1 MDDLSST
8 QGIVALV
15 AAGIAAV
22 ALLWVIVLAVKLRRV
37 RAAQRTILGDAET
50 DLAAHAA
57 SLQEAFVQLRD
68 WVEEVAR
75 GLEGRV
81 SGAEQRMD
89 GCIAH
94 TSVVRYD
101 AMNELSGQQSSTVA
115 LLDERRTGVVISSIL
130 HRDQARLYVKQVREG
145 NPEYEL
151 SPEEQ
156 QAVEEAMVG
165 TPAGACMRV
174 ALPGSHRNAQRR
186 GAPGLGAR
194 TAPRRFRTRRSTT
207 P

>member
-1 MDDLSST
+1 VDDLNTT
-8 QGIVALV
+8 QGIVALA
-15 AAGIAAV
+15 AAGV
-22 ALLWVIVLAVKLRRV
+22 GTLALLWVVVLAVKLRRV
-37 RAAQRTILGDAET
+37 RSAQRTILGGEET

-68 WVEEVAR
+68 WVEEVAA

-81 SGAEQRMD
+81 AATERRVD
-89 GCIAH
+89 GSITH

-156 QAVEEAMVG
+156 QAVDEAMAG
-165 TPAGACMRV
+165 TPAGA
-174 ALPGSHRNAQRR
+174 
-186 GAPGLGAR
+186 
-194 TAPRRFRTRRSTT
+194 
-207 P
+207 

>member
-1 MDDLSST
+1 VGDLNST
-8 QGIVALV
+8 EGIVAL
-15 AAGIAAV
+15 AAAAV
-22 ALLWVIVLAVKLRRV
+22 ALIAFIWVVVLSLKLRRV
-37 RAAQRTILGDAET
+37 RSAQRTILGDADS
-50 DLAAHAA
+50 DLVAHAA

-68 WVEEVAR
+68 WVEEVAS

-81 SGAEQRMD
+81 SGAERRMD

-94 TSVVRYD
+94 SSVIRYD

-156 QAVEEAMVG
+156 QAVEAAMAKSPV
-165 TPAGACMRV
+165 
-174 ALPGSHRNAQRR
+174 S
-186 GAPGLGAR
+186 
-194 TAPRRFRTRRSTT
+194 S
-207 P
+207 

>member
-1 MDDLSST
+1 VDDLSST
-8 QGIVALV
+8 QGIVALAAAGV
-15 AAGIAAV
+15 AAIALV
-22 ALLWVIVLAVKLRRV
+22 WVIVLGVKLRRL
-37 RAAQRTILGDAET
+37 RAAQRTILGGEEK
-50 DLAAHAA
+50 DLVAHAA

-68 WVEEVAR
+68 WVEEVAS

-81 SGAEQRMD
+81 AGAERRMD
-89 GCIAH
+89 GTIAH

-115 LLDERRTGVVISSIL
+115 LLDARRTGVVISSIL

-156 QAVEEAMVG
+156 QAVDEALAG
-165 TPAGACMRV
+165 TPA
-174 ALPGSHRNAQRR
+174 NA
-186 GAPGLGAR
+186 
-194 TAPRRFRTRRSTT
+194 
-207 P
+207 

>member
-1 MDDLSST
+1 VDDLSST
-8 QGIVALV
+8 QGIVALA

-22 ALLWVIVLAVKLRRV
+22 ALLWVTVLAVKLRRV
-37 RAAQRTILGDAET
+37 RAAQRTILGGTET

-81 SGAEQRMD
+81 GGAEHRMD

-115 LLDERRTGVVISSIL
+115 LLDGRQTGVVISSIL

-151 SPEEQ
+151 SPEER
-156 QAVEEAMVG
+156 QAVDQAMSAA
-165 TPAGACMRV
+165 PA
-174 ALPGSHRNAQRR
+174 
-186 GAPGLGAR
+186 
-194 TAPRRFRTRRSTT
+194 
-207 P
+207 

>member
-1 MDDLSST
+1 VDDLNST
-8 QGIVALV
+8 QGIVALA
-15 AAGIAAV
+15 AAGVAAV
-22 ALLWVIVLAVKLRRV
+22 ALLWVIVLALKLRRL
-37 RAAQRTILGDAET
+37 RAAQRTILGGEET

-57 SLQEAFVQLRD
+57 SLQEAFIQLRD
-68 WVEEVAR
+68 WVEEVAA

-81 SGAEQRMD
+81 AATERRVD
-89 GCIAH
+89 GSITH

-115 LLDERRTGVVISSIL
+115 LLDEGRTGVVISSIL

-156 QAVEEAMVG
+156 QAVDEAMAG
-165 TPAGACMRV
+165 TPAGA
-174 ALPGSHRNAQRR
+174 
-186 GAPGLGAR
+186 
-194 TAPRRFRTRRSTT
+194 
-207 P
+207 

>member
-8 QGIVALV
+8 QGIVALA
-15 AAGIAAV
+15 AAGVAAV
-22 ALLWVIVLAVKLRRV
+22 ALIWVIVLAVKLRRV
-37 RAAQRTILGDAET
+37 RAAQRTILGESET
-50 DLAAHAA
+50 DLATHAA

-81 SGAEQRMD
+81 GTAEHRMD

-115 LLDERRTGVVISSIL
+115 LLDERQTGVVISSIL

-156 QAVEEAMVG
+156 QAVEEAMAG
-165 TPAGACMRV
+165 TPAGA
-174 ALPGSHRNAQRR
+174 S
-186 GAPGLGAR
+186 
-194 TAPRRFRTRRSTT
+194 
-207 P
+207 

>member
-1 MDDLSST
+1 MSDLNST
-8 QGIVALV
+8 EGIVALA
-15 AAGIAAV
+15 AAGVAVV
-22 ALLWVIVLAVKLRRV
+22 ALLWVIVLSVKLRRV
-37 RAAQRTILGDAET
+37 RSAQRTILGDEET

-57 SLQEAFVQLRD
+57 SLQQAFVQLRD
-68 WVEEVAR
+68 WVEEVAA

-81 SGAEQRMD
+81 SGAEHRMD

-94 TSVVRYD
+94 TSVIRYD

-145 NPEYEL
+145 NPEFEL

-156 QAVEEAMVG
+156 QAVEAAIAG
-165 TPAGACMRV
+165 TPAGA
-174 ALPGSHRNAQRR
+174 
-186 GAPGLGAR
+186 
-194 TAPRRFRTRRSTT
+194 
-207 P
+207 

>member
-1 MDDLSST
+1 MDDLNST
-8 QGIVALV
+8 QGIVALA
-15 AAGIAAV
+15 AAGVAAV
-22 ALLWVIVLAVKLRRV
+22 ALLWVIVLAVKLRRM
-37 RAAQRTILGDAET
+37 RAAQRTILGDQET

-68 WVEEVAR
+68 WVEEVAG

-81 SGAEQRMD
+81 AATERRVD
-89 GCIAH
+89 GSITH

-115 LLDERRTGVVISSIL
+115 LLDERRTCVVISSIL
-130 HRDQARLYVKQVREG
+130 HRDQARVYVKQVREG

-156 QAVEEAMVG
+156 QAVDEAMAG
-165 TPAGACMRV
+165 TPAGA
-174 ALPGSHRNAQRR
+174 
-186 GAPGLGAR
+186 
-194 TAPRRFRTRRSTT
+194 
-207 P
+207 

>member
-1 MDDLSST
+1 VDDLSST

-15 AAGIAAV
+15 AAGIGVA
-22 ALLWVIVLAVKLRRV
+22 ALLWVIVLAMKVRRL
-37 RAAQRTILGDAET
+37 RAAQRTILGGAET

-81 SGAEQRMD
+81 GGAEHRMD

-94 TSVVRYD
+94 MSVVRYD

-115 LLDERRTGVVISSIL
+115 LLDERQTGVVISSIL

-156 QAVEEAMVG
+156 QAVEEAMA
-165 TPAGACMRV
+165 PARI
-174 ALPGSHRNAQRR
+174 
-186 GAPGLGAR
+186 
-194 TAPRRFRTRRSTT
+194 
-207 P
+207 

>member
-1 MDDLSST
+1 MDDLNST
-8 QGIVALV
+8 QGIVALA
-15 AAGIAAV
+15 AAGVGAIALV
-22 ALLWVIVLAVKLRRV
+22 WVIVLALKLRRL
-37 RAAQRTILGDAET
+37 RAAQRTILGGEET

-68 WVEEVAR
+68 WVEEVAS

-81 SGAEQRMD
+81 AGAERRMD
-89 GCIAH
+89 GSIAH

-115 LLDERRTGVVISSIL
+115 LLDARRTGVVISSIL

-156 QAVEEAMVG
+156 QAVDEALAG
-165 TPAGACMRV
+165 TPAGA
-174 ALPGSHRNAQRR
+174 
-186 GAPGLGAR
+186 
-194 TAPRRFRTRRSTT
+194 
-207 P
+207 

>member
-1 MDDLSST
+1 MDDLNST
-8 QGIVALV
+8 QGIVAL
-15 AAGIAAV
+15 AAAGLAGIALV
-22 ALLWVIVLAVKLRRV
+22 WVIVLGVKLRRL
-37 RAAQRTILGDAET
+37 RAAQRTILGGEET

-68 WVEEVAR
+68 WVEEVAA

-81 SGAEQRMD
+81 TGAERRMD
-89 GCIAH
+89 NSIAH

-115 LLDERRTGVVISSIL
+115 LLDARRTGVVISSIL

-156 QAVEEAMVG
+156 QAVDEALAG
-165 TPAGACMRV
+165 TPAGA
-174 ALPGSHRNAQRR
+174 
-186 GAPGLGAR
+186 
-194 TAPRRFRTRRSTT
+194 
-207 P
+207 